1 MSMEIQDAGVK
12 LADGVKIVLGQE
24 LDVAIKSIK
33 SVDGVPDTENLTGI
47 VSLIKIDEKY
57 ETQQPPKKTL
67 MGIRRTPGEI
77 QKKDTTQFKTLNKL
91 FGDMETGK
99 MLHFLKASFFKTDEK
114 TIYTYSKPSGPI
126 ELLGDFYEYYN
137 IDFGQKTN
145 AEIIK
150 WLINAD
156 NKQKIND
163 FTKLI
168 NIVYVICKIFKK
180 YFEDPGGNIKQ
191 KYKKKQAPYI
201 YSKVFINFI
210 DNEIPS
216 TKDKIISREYTE
228 NTFINDDNDYVPNE
242 SKEKHEKL
250 KIFDISTL
258 LQSLP
263 EATTA
268 FQNTGI
274 HRLNLPN
281 EIIRTLVNLSTLL
294 NETLNTILDP
304 NIFTHKSSNSDDD
317 MDVNIQNYQYLAD
330 ALFITSLTT
339 DEYKTQDNQSKVGD
353 FIRRFN
359 EGPLAQ
365 CIKIVHDF
373 RDAIKTLTQ
382 ELNTISVSMVNKL
395 DILKYAFE
403 NLMEQSKKISVLITI
418 DDSPEISEYFKANKL
433 IVEDLQKSQTARSE
447 ARAEKKRKKEE
458 EMRKN
463 ADKDKEQIE
472 QIAKLK
478 KEVESGKSVNAAN
491 IIVISNELNEYHGD
505 AVEKLKD
512 FITLYNNNAVI
523 YNEALEE
530 IKTYIDNTYAAQD
543 SNDIRKI
550 YESLSDLEKAK
561 PLLIKIKELQTE
573 NATTNKEYLF
583 LLKNSN
589 EKITEY
595 ESKLA
600 ELTGENVDSKKIE
613 EHNFPI
619 MNVKPDEYSE
629 SNIADRKLKLK
640 EMVKSIDAEKEKE
653 REREIE
659 IERERER
666 RETDELFTQAKT
678 EKNDLRRTKSLPRGG
693 GNNTKELRKKLNT
706 MSIKQ
711 LKRLSDKNHIKYGNK
726 NTIKSLINNYMMHI

>member
-1 MSMEIQDAGVK
+1 MSMKLDEYSINLKEEEIKCGGFFANGGLPKGFSEAKTQDLEAINE
-12 LADGVKIVLGQE
+12 KI
-24 LDVAIKSIK
+24 
-33 SVDGVPDTENLTGI
+33 PDAKINDNA
-47 VSLIKIDEKY
+47 SLIKIS
-57 ETQQPPKKTL
+57 KKSSFR
-67 MGIRRTPGEI
+67 GKAIPEF
-77 QKKDTTQFKTLNKL
+77 KKFNQL
-91 FGDMETGK
+91 FGQEKTGK
-99 MLHFLKASFFKTDEK
+99 RLHFLKASFLKTDDD
-114 TIYTYSKPSGPI
+114 TIYTYSEHRPPML
-126 ELLGDFYEYYN
+126 LLGDFYEYYN

-180 YFEDPGGNIKQ
+180 YFEDPDGNLKK
-191 KYKKKQAPYI
+191 KYRKKQAPYI

-210 DNEIPS
+210 DNEIHS

-228 NTFINDDNDYVPNE
+228 NPFINDDNDYVPNE
-242 SKEKHEKL
+242 SKEKHENL

-353 FIRRFN
+353 FITKFN
-359 EGPLAQ
+359 KGPLAK
-365 CIKIVHDF
+365 CIEIVHDF

-395 DILKYAFE
+395 DILKYVFE
-403 NLMEQSKKISVLITI
+403 DLMKQSKKISVLITI

-433 IVEDLQKSQTARSE
+433 IVKDLQKSQTTRSE
-447 ARAEKKRKKEE
+447 ARAENKRKKEE
-458 EMRKN
+458 DMRKN

-478 KEVESGKSVNAAN
+478 KAVESGKSVNAAN
-491 IIVISNELNEYHGD
+491 IIVISNELNEYHGG
-505 AVEKLKD
+505 AVNKLKA

-530 IKTYIDNTYAAQD
+530 IKTYIDNTYDARD
-543 SNDIRKI
+543 SDDILKI
-550 YESLSDLEKAK
+550 YEGLSDLEKAK

-573 NATTNKEYLF
+573 NATTNEEYLF
-583 LLKNSN
+583 LLKESN
-589 EKITEY
+589 EKIAEY
-595 ESKLA
+595 ESRLA

-629 SNIADRKLKLK
+629 SNIAHLELKLK
-640 EMVKSIDAEKEKE
+640 EMVTSIDAEKEKEREIE

-659 IERERER
+659 IERERKR

-678 EKNDLRRTKSLPRGG
+678 EKNDLRRTKSLTGAG
-693 GNNTKELRKKLNT
+693 GNNTKELRQKLNT

-711 LKRLSDKNHIKYGNK
+711 LKRLSDKKYIEYGKK
-726 NTIKSLINNYMMHI
+726 NTIKSLINNYMKHI

>member
-1 MSMEIQDAGVK
+1 MSMKLDEYSINLKEEEIKCGGFFANGGLPKGFSEAKRQDLEAINE
-12 LADGVKIVLGQE
+12 KI
-24 LDVAIKSIK
+24 
-33 SVDGVPDTENLTGI
+33 PDAKINDNA
-47 VSLIKIDEKY
+47 SLIKISKKSSFRGKAIPEFEKFN
-57 ETQQPPKKTL
+57 Q
-67 MGIRRTPGEI
+67 
-77 QKKDTTQFKTLNKL
+77 L
-91 FGDMETGK
+91 FGQEKTGK
-99 MLHFLKASFFKTDEK
+99 RLHFLKASFLKTDDD
-114 TIYTYSKPSGPI
+114 TIYTYSEHRPPML
-126 ELLGDFYEYYN
+126 LLGDFYEYYN

-145 AEIIK
+145 DEIIK

-168 NIVYVICKIFKK
+168 NIVYVICKILKK
-180 YFEDPGGNIKQ
+180 YFEDPDGNLKK
-191 KYKKKQAPYI
+191 KYRKKQAPYI

-210 DNEIPS
+210 DNEIHS

-228 NTFINDDNDYVPNE
+228 NPFINDDNDYVPNE
-242 SKEKHEKL
+242 SKEKHENL

-339 DEYKTQDNQSKVGD
+339 DEYKTQDNQSKVGV
-353 FIRRFN
+353 FITKFN
-359 EGPLAQ
+359 TGPLAK
-365 CIKIVHDF
+365 CIEIVHDF

-395 DILKYAFE
+395 DILKYVFE
-403 NLMEQSKKISVLITI
+403 DLMKQSKKISVSITI

-433 IVEDLQKSQTARSE
+433 IVKDLQKSQTTRSE
-447 ARAEKKRKKEE
+447 ARAENKRKKEE
-458 EMRKN
+458 DMRKI
-463 ADKDKEQIE
+463 ADKDKEQIG

-478 KEVESGKSVNAAN
+478 KAVESGKSVNAAN

-505 AVEKLKD
+505 AVNKLKA

-523 YNEALEE
+523 YNEELEE
-530 IKTYIDNTYAAQD
+530 IKTYIDNTYKAQD
-543 SNDIRKI
+543 SDDILKI
-550 YESLSDLEKAK
+550 YEGLSYLEKAK

-573 NATTNKEYLF
+573 NATTNEDYLF
-583 LLKNSN
+583 LLKKSN
-589 EKITEY
+589 EKIAEY
-595 ESKLA
+595 ELRLA

-613 EHNFPI
+613 KHNFPI

-629 SNIADRKLKLK
+629 SNIAHLELKLK
-640 EMVKSIDAEKEKE
+640 EMVTSIDAEKEKEREIE

-659 IERERER
+659 IERERKR
-666 RETDELFTQAKT
+666 RETDELFTKAKT
-678 EKNDLRRTKSLPRGG
+678 EKNDLRRTKSHAGAG

-711 LKRLSDKNHIKYGNK
+711 LKRLSDKKYIEYGNK
-726 NTIKSLINNYMMHI
+726 NTIKSLINNYMKHI